1 MKKSWS
7 LSGNKEGFK
16 LFIFHFSFDYL
27 IDEWWGSMQAAYSS
41 TLSTVGEEIH
51 EGNHRIYTGHLPGQP
66 LGIHRESTRQKVLR
80 FGYCLMS
87 S

>member
-27 IDEWWGSMQAAYSS
+27 IDEWWGMQPIVQLCQLWVRKS
-41 TLSTVGEEIH
+41 TGATIGYTQGIYQGNHWASTGNPQGKRCLDLATVG
-51 EGNHRIYTGHLPGQP
+51 
-66 LGIHRESTRQKVLR
+66 
-80 FGYCLMS
+80 
-87 S
+87 